1 MKRLCVFCGSNPGRH
16 PAYAEAAQDL
26 ARALVTRK
34 VDLVYGGARVGV
46 MGVLADAV
54 LAAGGHVIGVIPQGL
69 VEQEVAHTGL
79 PDLRVVASMH
89 ERKLLMAELSDGFI
103 ALPGALGTLEELF
116 EILTWAQL
124 GLHRKPCGLL
134 NIRGYYRLLIDF
146 LDHAVAEQLLKPV
159 YRALL
164 LVEERPERL
173 LDRFERVG
181 ATAATPLAERTG
193 TNP

>member
-1 MKRLCVFCGSNPGRH
+1 MKRLCVFCGSNLGCH

-34 VDLVYGGARVGV
+34 IDLVYGGARVGV

-54 LAAGGHVIGVIPQGL
+54 LAAGGQVIGVIPQGL

-89 ERKLLMAELSDGFI
+89 ERKLLMSELSDGFI
-103 ALPGALGTLEELF
+103 ALPGGLGTLEELF

-134 NIRGYYRLLIDF
+134 NVHGYYRRLVDF
-146 LDHAVAEQLLKPV
+146 LDHAVAEQLLKPA

-164 LVEERPERL
+164 LVEERSEQL
-173 LDRFERVG
+173 LDRFEGHRGSEAPTADG
-181 ATAATPLAERTG
+181 AGTP
-193 TNP
+193 P

>member
-1 MKRLCVFCGSNPGRH
+1 LDEDPHEQGSMKRLCVFCGSNVGRH

-34 VDLVYGGARVGV
+34 IDLVYGGARVG
-46 MGVLADAV
+46 
-54 LAAGGHVIGVIPQGL
+54 VIGVIPQGL

-89 ERKLLMAELSDGFI
+89 ERKLAMAELSDGFI
-103 ALPGALGTLEELF
+103 ALPGGLGTLEELF

-134 NIRGYYRLLIDF
+134 NIRGYYRRLIDF
-146 LDHAVAEQLLKPV
+146 LDHAVAEQLLKAA

-173 LDRFERVG
+173 LDRFEGHRGPAALPADG
-181 ATAATPLAERTG
+181 AGTP
-193 TNP
+193 P

>member
-1 MKRLCVFCGSNPGRH
+1 MKRLCVFCGSNLGRH

-34 VDLVYGGARVGV
+34 IDLVYGGARVGV

-69 VEQEVAHTGL
+69 VEQEVAHTGV

-89 ERKLLMAELSDGFI
+89 ERKLVMAELSDGFI
-103 ALPGALGTLEELF
+103 ALPGGLGTLEELF

-134 NIRGYYRLLIDF
+134 NIRGYYRRLIDF
-146 LDHAVAEQLLKPV
+146 LDHAVAEQLLKAE

-173 LDRFERVG
+173 LDRFEGHRGPAAPPADG
-181 ATAATPLAERTG
+181 AGTP
-193 TNP
+193 P